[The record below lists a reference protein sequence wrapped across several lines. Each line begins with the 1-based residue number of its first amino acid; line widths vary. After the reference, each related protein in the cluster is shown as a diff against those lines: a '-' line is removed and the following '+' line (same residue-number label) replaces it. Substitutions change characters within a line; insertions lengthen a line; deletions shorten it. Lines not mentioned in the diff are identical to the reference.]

1 MFASATDSMTPSSE
15 GITNPALAS
24 SSGSCSEGVGGALGA
39 PFPDPSRCLFAAA
52 IGVLDADRVP
62 GSSRACTSARSR
74 LGVKADDVHVHRVS
88 VAVAAGHSDQLS
100 RALPAGVWGPA
111 LRVPRQT
118 ISQLQA
124 VHCAGPFG
132 ASCGGW
138 AVGIRGG
145 KRRYKAGG
153 TPPRGRAEERAPE
166 RLACR
171 PPSANPLRSTAPSR
185 RQTRATATGRIGRL
199 APGGARAPGPSID
212 AAAPAAQRR
221 ENGTPSAASWE
232 RAHVSLSLETA
243 STPKWPPARAKES
256 GGISPLERAARPLT
270 WVRASR
276 ARAPC
281 AQQTRGRLSSW
292 QHPTGDRRG
301 SSYKLIEPETLRALT
316 NAEIAGS
323 NPAAY
328 STTRDYCFRA
338 LRCGLVTSRE
348 RQRC

>member
-1 MFASATDSMTPSSE
+1 M
-15 GITNPALAS
+15 
-24 SSGSCSEGVGGALGA
+24 
-39 PFPDPSRCLFAAA
+39 
-52 IGVLDADRVP
+52 LDADRVP
-62 GSSRACTSARSR
+62 GSSRACARARSR

-111 LRVPRQT
+111 LRVARQT

-171 PPSANPLRSTAPSR
+171 PPSANPLRKHGPLPEADE
-185 RQTRATATGRIGRL
+185 ATATGHIGRL

-243 STPKWPPARAKES
+243 STPKWPPPARAKES
-256 GGISPLERAARPLT
+256 GGISALGRAARPRT

-276 ARAPC
+276 ARVSVRAADAGPTELRGSIRR
-281 AQQTRGRLSSW
+281 AIVAARATSSSNPKHSEHSRTPRSTRGPSVSPSLLTPLPHTPTSS
-292 QHPTGDRRG
+292 R
-301 SSYKLIEPETLRALT
+301 LRAVNRPNHVHPLADPVP
-316 NAEIAGS
+316 NLPCSFLVLFHFSSGLLISWDQPIEI
-323 NPAAY
+323 N
-328 STTRDYCFRA
+328 R
-338 LRCGLVTSRE
+338 
-348 RQRC
+348 